1 MRADALF
8 ELTDAILIAS
18 SVPSLP
24 HLSVVPIHRRGWGS
38 IYAALSKGRID
49 QDLLGELLDGH
60 SPEDNATR
68 GKPRVYAVDLT
79 AWPRC
84 DAESSPERGYYYH
97 PSRYSAG
104 QPIVAGWAYQL
115 IAEIGFARDTWVAPV
130 DVRRLRPVE
139 DDNTVAQVRDLLGRL
154 PHESPSPLFVF
165 DAGYDPVKLERELGE
180 TPLRLLVRLHS
191 NRVFYADP
199 EQEGPRPV
207 GRAKRYPA
215 LKKAA

>member
-1 MRADALF
+1 MRADTLF

-139 DDNTVAQVRDLLGRL
+139 DDIAV
-154 PHESPSPLFVF
+154 
-165 DAGYDPVKLERELGE
+165 
-180 TPLRLLVRLHS
+180 
-191 NRVFYADP
+191 
-199 EQEGPRPV
+199 EQEGPGPV

-215 LKKAA
+215 IKKAAQTQLNASPSLYNADHSGLRAPTRSKFEAKTADA